1 MQIFRLLYILAL
13 MMTVMVYF
21 YIYVRNAFSIY
32 GFYGLIITF
41 IAFICLFIGS
51 GKQVVYQQ
59 LVELGKIDYKNKK
72 KKSNLWLTGVFLYG
86 QAIPMVYTSLFV
98 YYISSKDLMSIFPK
112 QFHIDN
118 SHYQSLKQDINQGLE
133 IFYAR

>member
-1 MQIFRLLYILAL
+1 

-86 QAIPMVYTSLFV
+86 
-98 YYISSKDLMSIFPK
+98 
-112 QFHIDN
+112 
-118 SHYQSLKQDINQGLE
+118 
-133 IFYAR
+133 